1 MPYFLKKILPLMERE
16 KKERMLK
23 LIWDFKGPDAARTAE
38 HHALHLKEYIRD
50 NEIAPEITGFEEVAP
65 QHHLAFLV
73 VYERDMPAVRDQL
86 KPHRGQVFQGDS

>member
-1 MPYFLKKILPLMERE
+1 MKGE

-23 LIWDFKGPDAARTAE
+23 LIWDFRGPDAARTAE

-50 NEIAPEITGFEEVAP
+50 NEIAPEITGFEEVDP

-86 KPHRGQVFQGDS
+86 KPHRGQIYEGNS